1 MVLDLCDGVGRE
13 VRVLKMCVEIVRK
26 KIRSIR
32 DIVLEEISNV
42 LKIPY
47 IRT

>member
-26 KIRSIR
+26 KIRFNSR
-32 DIVLEEISNV
+32 YCARGN
-42 LKIPY
+42 K
-47 IRT
+47 